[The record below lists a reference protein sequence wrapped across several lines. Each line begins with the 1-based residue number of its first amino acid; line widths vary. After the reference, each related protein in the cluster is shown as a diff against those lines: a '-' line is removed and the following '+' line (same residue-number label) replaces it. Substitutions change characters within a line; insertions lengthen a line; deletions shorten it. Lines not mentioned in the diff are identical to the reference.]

1 MVRQAGPASRTR
13 HSRGPVAVLTPGALL
28 QTLCPLKLTG
38 WECSKCLRQTA
49 CSSSSCVHTLLHA
62 RVDASLPTDLVADPE
77 TGSADVF
84 FTALWALRP
93 PLSVSSFFVHF
104 IVTQGSGCF
113 WSDFWLSQWEVH
125 RGASASGHSR
135 PSTQRSASM
144 RALPHHVGT
153 LASHSLLKGGR
164 RRKTSLGHGAHG
176 ARPTVPPTRH
186 SSSRSPVES
195 LFSQRSRKDL
205 QVTQGCHCADEGS
218 RSTVTMLG
226 TTEHHRHTF

>member
-1 MVRQAGPASRTR
+1 MKNDLNPIKNGGIRLTR
-13 HSRGPVAVLTPGALL
+13 ARGCAMMG
-28 QTLCPLKLTG
+28 
-38 WECSKCLRQTA
+38 
-49 CSSSSCVHTLLHA
+49 SSSSCVHTLLHA
-62 RVDASLPTDLVADPE
+62 RVDASLPTNLVADPE
-77 TGSADVF
+77 TGSADVL

-153 LASHSLLKGGR
+153 LVQTVYWSLSKMVFLKC
-164 RRKTSLGHGAHG
+164 
-176 ARPTVPPTRH
+176 
-186 SSSRSPVES
+186 RSPKYWVKNEY
-195 LFSQRSRKDL
+195 
-205 QVTQGCHCADEGS
+205 
-218 RSTVTMLG
+218 
-226 TTEHHRHTF
+226 